1 MLLFTIKRLIIISFF
16 QLLLVPL
23 TAYAESQR
31 EYSGV
36 AGFIKQNKYP
46 DITTFE
52 WEAMVFVQCGAMFTG
67 FASVETVEDKK
78 SQYQFVSESFIG
90 KASWAYAGYT
100 NESPSSNE
108 LAFIQAW
115 IEERHTAFAQFYFL
129 DIQQKISKGEDHL
142 ENYLDDVTACTKFNG
157 KYP

>member
-1 MLLFTIKRLIIISFF
+1 MKGLIIITFF
-16 QLLLVPL
+16 QVTLFPIL
-23 TAYAESQR
+23 AYADSQR

-36 AGFIKQNKYP
+36 ADFIKQNKYP
-46 DITTFE
+46 ELPPFE
-52 WEAMVFVQCGAMFTG
+52 WQAIVFVQCGALFTG
-67 FASVETVEDKK
+67 FALAETIEDKK
-78 SQYQFVSESFIG
+78 SQYHLISESFTG

-100 NESPSSNE
+100 NESPSNNE

-142 ENYLDDVTACTKFNG
+142 ESYLDDVTACTNFNEE
-157 KYP
+157 YP